1 MPAEKPVLKR
11 VSWRVVKQIGAL
23 DYERQ
28 AAKTGAEFLAVW
40 EKIQTVLAEVIVS
53 VPRSWLM
60 DDAPASLNF
69 ADPSAFDYL
78 TREAMVELISLVS
91 GGEEKK
97 EPNS

>member
-1 MPAEKPVLKR
+1 MSAEKPILKR

-28 AAKTGAEFLAVW
+28 AAKTAAEFLAVW
-40 EKIQTVLAEVIVS
+40 EKIQTILAEVIVS

-60 DDAPASLNF
+60 DDAPPSLNF

-78 TREAMVELISLVS
+78 TREAMIELINLVS
-91 GGEEKK
+91 GAEEKK